1 MTTPAACLPTFLMM
15 PSSFLAISKISSA
28 CSSVFNALFKSL
40 FSRAFSRV
48 ISGEKGIIFANLSA
62 KP

>member
-1 MTTPAACLPTFLMM
+1 MTTPAACFPTFLIM
-15 PSSFLAISKISSA
+15 PSSFLAMSNISCA

-40 FSRAFSRV
+40 FSKAFSRV

-62 KP
+62 RP